1 MGIGH
6 ARGRLHLLLC
16 RPGLAVG
23 DVLRDGAVE
32 EHRLL
37 PHQANV
43 LAQPPQLKPAEIGA
57 IQEHGAAIRVVE
69 ALEELHGRGLARA
82 AAAHEGHG
90 LPRLD
95 GEREVR
101 VHGGVAAHG
110 IGELDVAELH
120 AAGEGLGG
128 DDPRV
133 REGVDGRCS
142 RHDGLHLARCCAR
155 LCEGGQALHE
165 QAEALRAH
173 LHAEDGEHHA
183 PRGDGTRALIR
194 AVIRPARALGRY
206 LEARVQDTHGEGEVA
221 RAIDAAERQPA
232 APAGGDARRLRGLK
246 EGVEARHLLVLGCEA
261 RDRAHVGKH
270 LRAHR
275 ACG

>member
-82 AAAHEGHG
+82 AAADEGHG

-101 VHGGVAAHG
+101 VHSGVAAHG

-120 AAGEGLGG
+120 AADCRG
-128 DDPRV
+128 RV
-133 REGVDGRCS
+133 
-142 RHDGLHLARCCAR
+142 HARGAVGI
-155 LCEGGQALHE
+155 E
-165 QAEALRAH
+165 
-173 LHAEDGEHHA
+173 
-183 PRGDGTRALIR
+183 RGA
-194 AVIRPARALGRY
+194 AVH
-206 LEARVQDTHGEGEVA
+206 HGE
-221 RAIDAAERQPA
+221 
-232 APAGGDARRLRGLK
+232 DARHGLP
-246 EGVEARHLLVLGCEA
+246 RFLLVGGALCKLAQSRSHHEHDKNDNKHTLESALANLDEIGAVVVDSHECA
-261 RDRAHVGKH
+261 PDR
-270 LRAHR
+270 
-275 ACG
+275 